1 MGNPEYYKNPLDGAR
16 QADVAMRERL
26 AELKD
31 SLKAEGKLMEAT
43 MDEFAGQDKDA
54 YNLTKIILGLNY
66 QVIRTGEV
74 IAHRDIMCQELT
86 GAIYA
91 HINEMRHLHEMQS
104 KKLDPI
110 IKAYHDRSVVDK
122 WFSSAAAKVTM
133 VATMIAS
140 TGFLIAW
147 ASGILNGGGS

>member
-1 MGNPEYYKNPLDGAR
+1 MPEYYKNPLEGAR
-16 QADVAMRERL
+16 QADIAMRERL
-26 AELKD
+26 TELKN

-91 HINEMRHLHEMQS
+91 HINEMRHLHELQS
-104 KKLDPI
+104 KKIEPI
-110 IKAYHDRSVVDK
+110 LKAYNDRSVVDK
-122 WFSSAAAKVTM
+122 WFSSAAAKITM
-133 VATMIAS
+133 SATTIGAIV
-140 TGFLIAW
+140 FLIAW